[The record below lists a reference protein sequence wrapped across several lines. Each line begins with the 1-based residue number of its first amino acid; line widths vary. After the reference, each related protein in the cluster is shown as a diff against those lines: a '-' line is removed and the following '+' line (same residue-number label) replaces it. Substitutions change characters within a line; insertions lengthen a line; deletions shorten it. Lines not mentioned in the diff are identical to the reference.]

1 MDRKVREAIY
11 QAVGKEPFAQA
22 LKMELVALEDGFS
35 AVEMTYDPEVMDN
48 IYGRAHGGAIFA
60 LIDEAF
66 ETVGQTDGTVAVALN
81 VNVSYVASPGAGA
94 RLRAEAREVSRTK
107 RTAGYAITVT
117 ERGGRLIATC
127 QALAYRT
134 GKAIPFLEK

>member
-1 MDRKVREAIY
+1 MDHKVREAIY
-11 QAVGKEPFAQA
+11 QAVAKEPFAQA
-22 LKMELVALEDGFS
+22 LKMELVALEEGFS
-35 AVEMTYDPEVMDN
+35 VVEMTYEPAGMDN

-81 VNVSYVASPGAGA
+81 VNVSYVASPEAGA

-107 RTAGYAITVT
+107 RTAGYAIRVT
-117 ERGGRLIATC
+117 ERDGRLIATC

-134 GKAIPFLEK
+134 GKAIPFLE